1 MVDVTTYTSSPLRF
15 HVNAVDR
22 RPLSA
27 AFINGG
33 KHLVI
38 HDSYGKLSLWE
49 SASANLLWSIESGC
63 CTREIVPLRRLN
75 ILIFSFA
82 AGIRALAVSR
92 HYRNFPRSDVIVC
105 VVL

>member
-38 HDSYGKLSLWE
+38 HDSFGKLSLWE
-49 SASANLLWSIESGC
+49 SASASLLWSIESGC
-63 CTREIVPLRRLN
+63 CTRQIALYGDLSCM
-75 ILIFSFA
+75 LIFSFA
-82 AGIRALAVSR
+82 AGIRALAVSW
-92 HYRNFPRSDVIVC
+92 HYWNFP
-105 VVL
+105 